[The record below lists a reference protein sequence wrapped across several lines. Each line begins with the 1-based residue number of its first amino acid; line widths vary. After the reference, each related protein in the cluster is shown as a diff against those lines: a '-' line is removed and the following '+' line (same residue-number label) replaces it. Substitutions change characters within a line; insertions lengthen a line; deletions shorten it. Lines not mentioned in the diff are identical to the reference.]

1 MLRASRK
8 QNYKARKLQLS
19 SKSAKELKV
28 KTHEAF
34 VHSNESGRIAAP
46 NHESKKWRR
55 RILLEPWG
63 LSLLL
68 LFLPKTKFIRE
79 CQASV
84 KESIS
89 EVHKKDD
96 L

>member
-1 MLRASRK
+1 MN
-8 QNYKARKLQLS
+8 Q
-19 SKSAKELKV
+19 KSEGVEYCL
-28 KTHEAF
+28 
-34 VHSNESGRIAAP
+34 
-46 NHESKKWRR
+46 NHEDF
-55 RILLEPWG
+55 PFF
-63 LSLLL
+63 
-68 LFLPKTKFIRE
+68 FLPKTKFIRE